1 VRVQTFISFVHEDA
15 GVAEPL
21 AAYLRNNGYKVF
33 HTADDWMLHAGE
45 VWLCRI
51 KKELSEAKIV
61 LVLFSHRSVTR
72 AWVHFEAGAAWL
84 AGKLMIP
91 LCIGSLR
98 VEDLPIQ
105 YRGIQAVMLRD
116 YGSAYYLL
124 RSMHH
129 YGHSEGTMVPPPSPD
144 TCKQLL
150 DALAAYSDAP

>member
-1 VRVQTFISFVHEDA
+1 MQTFISFVHEDA
-15 GVAEPL
+15 GVAGPL

-51 KKELSEAKIV
+51 KKELSEAEIV
-61 LVLFSHRSVTR
+61 LVLFSRRSVTR

-91 LCIGSLR
+91 ICIGSLR

-105 YRGIQAVMLRD
+105 YRHPSRHADGLRERLLP
-116 YGSAYYLL
+116 SALYASL
-124 RSMHH
+124 R
-129 YGHSEGTMVPPPSPD
+129 
-144 TCKQLL
+144 
-150 DALAAYSDAP
+150 ALRRHNGAAPEPRHLQTAS